1 MQAAQIVLEYLKV
14 ALSAPVMSAAIAFGL
29 ALLYKKPAIALINR
43 IAMLKVAGI
52 GELQTSQAA
61 RAEPSTHEGSEA
73 PQPLPAESVSAA
85 GNLSDPTAT
94 ALVKAERERA
104 YLWEYRYLN
113 LFLVRGTQIVLE
125 WFAARESPTAFQVY
139 DGWWSSLVL
148 DPNER
153 FARVAI
159 LKSHYLLVEHN
170 GLLSVSE
177 KGREYLA
184 WRGPLPQL
192 PAGA

>member
-1 MQAAQIVLEYLKV
+1 MVLEYVKV
-14 ALSAPVMSAAIAFGL
+14 ALSAPVMSAAVAIGIAFM
-29 ALLYKKPAIALINR
+29 YRRPTTALINR
-43 IAMLKVAGI
+43 IAMLKVAGV

-61 RAEPSTHEGSEA
+61 REESSTHEAGA
-73 PQPLPAESVSAA
+73 VPLPLPAESAPVA
-85 GNLSDPTAT
+85 GNLNDQGAA
-94 ALVKAERERA
+94 ALIKAERERA

-113 LFLVRGTQIVLE
+113 LYLVRGTQMVLE

-139 DGWWSSLVL
+139 DGWWSSLVV

-153 FARVAI
+153 FVRVAI
-159 LKSHYLLVEHN
+159 LKSHYLLIERD

-192 PAGA
+192 SAGA